1 MTTLFLL
8 RFEQK
13 MITTSAISTI
23 REHVKTW
30 RSKGETVA
38 FVPTMGNLHQGH
50 ITLVNEAKKRADHVV
65 VSIFVNPMQ
74 FSANED
80 LDGYPRTLAQDSEKL
95 MLAGTELLFTPTPEI
110 IYPKGLAQQTFIE
123 VPEIGDE
130 LCGASRPG
138 HFRGV
143 ATIVSKLFNIVQP
156 DIALF
161 GRKDFQ
167 QLMIIKT
174 MVEDLSMP
182 IDVIGVETI
191 REASG
196 LAMSSR
202 NGYLT
207 TEEKHSA
214 ATLKQALDSIV
225 NAIQRGEAIQQA
237 ISIAKKRLITVGFT
251 PDYLEVRNANTL
263 RQVTAADSELVV
275 IGAAYLGKA
284 RLIDNVSFS
293 RHSS

>member
-1 MTTLFLL
+1 
-8 RFEQK
+8 

-207 TEEKHSA
+207 IEEKHSA

-225 NAIQRGEAIQQA
+225 NAIQRGETIQQA

>member
-1 MTTLFLL
+1 
-8 RFEQK
+8 

-275 IGAAYLGKA
+275 IVAAYLGKA

>member
-1 MTTLFLL
+1 
-8 RFEQK
+8 
-13 MITTSAISTI
+13 MITTAAISTI
-23 REHVKTW
+23 REQVKAW
-30 RSKGETVA
+30 RIKGETVA

-50 ITLVNEAKKRADHVV
+50 ITLVKEAKTRADHVV

-74 FSANED
+74 FGPKED
-80 LDGYPRTLAQDSEKL
+80 LDGYPRTLEQDSEKL
-95 MLAGTELLFTPTPEI
+95 VAAGAELLFTPTPEL

-123 VPEIGDE
+123 VPHIGDE

-143 ATIVSKLFNIVQP
+143 ATIVAKLFNIVQP
-156 DIALF
+156 DMALF

-182 IDVIGVETI
+182 IEVIGVDTI
-191 REASG
+191 RESSG

-207 TEEKHSA
+207 ADEKHRA
-214 ATLKQALDSIV
+214 ATLKRTIDGVITAVQHGQDHH
-225 NAIQRGEAIQQA
+225 QA
-237 ISIAKKRLITVGFT
+237 IAQAEQQLKAAGFT
-251 PDYLEVRNANTL
+251 PDYFELRSADTL
-263 RQVTAADSELVV
+263 RQASENDNHLVV
-275 IGAAYLGKA
+275 IAAAYLGKA

-293 RHSS
+293 RHPK